1 MKPSMPQ
8 RASPSS
14 MPPAKAGTAR
24 QKGALPWL
32 GRMFMGLWYLA
43 GLGAAWIII
52 SNFDAD
58 VFKRYGP
65 RMLSGLLVT
74 TQLVVLPLVMGAVIG
89 LGLALMRL
97 SGQRWLSLPANV
109 YMTFFRGT
117 PLLAQVFL
125 IYYGAG
131 QLRPWLQDVGLWGF
145 FREAWYCV
153 LLAFTLNTA
162 AYQAEIYRV
171 AIASVPKGQWEAADA
186 LGLPRRITFVRII
199 LPQALITALRP
210 LGNEVILMIKASAI
224 ASVVTIL
231 DLMGVTRLAFARTF
245 DFSVYLWAA
254 VLYLIIV
261 ETLRR
266 LWTRLEARLTRHLG
280 QQARAGKG

>member
-1 MKPSMPQ
+1 MRTSAPRTGSDPPT
-8 RASPSS
+8 R
-14 MPPAKAGTAR
+14 PAKRAR
-24 QKGALPWL
+24 TKQHGILPWL
-32 GRMFMGLWYLA
+32 GRVFMGLWYLA
-43 GLGAAWIII
+43 GIGALWIIA
-52 SNFDAD
+52 SNFDMD
-58 VFKRYGP
+58 VFRRYGP

-74 TQLVVLPLVMGAVIG
+74 TQLVTLPLIAGAAIG
-89 LGLALMRL
+89 MGLALMRL
-97 SGQRWLSLPANV
+97 SGRRWLALPANI

-131 QLRPWLQDVGLWGF
+131 QVRPWLQDIGLWGF

-186 LGLPRRITFVRII
+186 LGIPRRITFLRII

-266 LWTRLEARLTRHLG
+266 LWAWLEAQLTRHLG
-280 QQARAGKG
+280 LQANERT